1 MSENESSKQKDIALV
16 RDFFRNNIDRV
27 KKVKTISETKMKL
40 LDDNRSI
47 EGYMDSRW
55 SWTLAF
61 MIYDEL
67 LELWDFLESVSMS
80 IIESEYETTNFKE
93 QIKTLNKELK
103 KHKPA
108 LLEFERIINEGK
120 RELRRF
126 K

>member
-1 MSENESSKQKDIALV
+1 LSENESSKQKDIALV